1 MLRHRQWFTSGMST
15 SFSVTWD
22 YRCPFARIAHEHV
35 IEGLLDGADWDVTFV
50 PFSLGQVHVEEGQ
63 PDIWE
68 TPELDTGL
76 LALQAGVVVR
86 DAHPDQFLQVHRAF
100 FTARHV
106 DGAQLREPEVVRA
119 VLTGADVDAD
129 AVFAEIATGAPL
141 ETIRKE
147 HEAAVAN
154 HEVWGVPTFVA
165 GDKASFVRLME
176 TPNGDPAVARRT
188 IERIVDL
195 LTGWPEL
202 NEFKHTSLS
211 R

>member
-1 MLRHRQWFTSGMST
+1 MST

-35 IEGLLDGADWDVTFV
+35 VEGLLDGADWNVTFV

-86 DAHPDQFLQVHRAF
+86 DSHPDRFLQVHRGLFA
-100 FTARHV
+100 ARHV
-106 DGAQLREPEVVRA
+106 DGAQLREPEVVRG
-119 VLTGADVDAD
+119 VLTESGADAD

-147 HEAAVAN
+147 HEASVAN
-154 HEVWGVPTFVA
+154 HEVWGVPTFIA
-165 GDKASFVRLME
+165 GDTASFVRLMA
-176 TPNGDPAVARRT
+176 TPYGDAAVARRT